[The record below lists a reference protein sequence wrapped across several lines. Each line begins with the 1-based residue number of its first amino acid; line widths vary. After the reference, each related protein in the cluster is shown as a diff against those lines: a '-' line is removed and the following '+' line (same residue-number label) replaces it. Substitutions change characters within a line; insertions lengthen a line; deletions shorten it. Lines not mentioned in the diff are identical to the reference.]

1 MVFRTQIDA
10 ENDADC
16 AMAATQFTV
25 PGLGRAR
32 LVTRYDDVSGGSVAQ
47 NKTV

>member
-1 MVFRTQIDA
+1 MVPRTKPDA

-16 AMAATQFTV
+16 PMAATQFTV
-25 PGLGRAR
+25 PRPRQGP